1 MTEKLTIPTIRK
13 RLDTL
18 LKVVRYYGSHDGV
31 TNRCATCAEKLPIPI
46 KELQCGHFIKR
57 GNQALKYVS
66 INLMPQC
73 RRCNHF
79 LDGAQ
84 DKAAWYIVHKYGVE
98 ELDWLVETDIKWLKG
113 LIPPLKKS
121 QLITYYNYW
130 LGENRRIEEKWK
142 TKLIPSTWK
151 PIPTDEKK

>member
-1 MTEKLTIPTIRK
+1 MAKQITVPTLRK
-13 RLDTL
+13 RLDQL
-18 LKVVRYYGSHDGV
+18 LKVVRYYGTHDGV
-31 TNRCATCAEKLPIPI
+31 TNRCVTCGTGLPIEI
-46 KELQCGHFIKR
+46 KDLQCGHFIKR

-84 DKAAWYIVHKYGVE
+84 DKAAYYILNKYGE
-98 ELDWLVETDIKWLKG
+98 GELKWLVETDFAWQRGTVPAPKKKD
-113 LIPPLKKS
+113 LIEF
-121 QLITYYNYW
+121 YNYW

-142 TKLIPSTWK
+142 VRLIPQSWE
-151 PIPTDEKK
+151 PIK

>member
-1 MTEKLTIPTIRK
+1 MEK

-18 LKVVRYYGSHDGV
+18 LKVVRYYGSKDGV
-31 TNRCATCAEKLPIPI
+31 TNRCATCPSRFPYPI

-57 GNQALKYVS
+57 GNKRLKYVS
-66 INLMPQC
+66 VNLMPQC

-84 DKAAWYIVHKYGVE
+84 DKAAYHIIEKYSVE
-98 ELDWLVETDIKWLKG
+98 DFKWLVETDRKWLNG
-113 LIPPLKKS
+113 ELSPLKRADYV
-121 QLITYYNYW
+121 TYYNYW

-142 TKLIPSTWK
+142 VKLIPKSWG
-151 PIPTDEKK
+151 PTE